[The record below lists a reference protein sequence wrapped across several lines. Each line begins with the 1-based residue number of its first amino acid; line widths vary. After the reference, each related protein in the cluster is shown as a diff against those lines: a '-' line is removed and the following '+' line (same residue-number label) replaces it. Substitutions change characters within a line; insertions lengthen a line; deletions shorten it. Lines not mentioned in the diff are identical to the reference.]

1 MEWLLSVEGLIV
13 VGLVVFLAWCFGLIG
28 LLLTGDTWWL
38 RRRRRRM
45 FVIDTNQASLLPKGK
60 KGWTVSLSPYVLSE
74 ILLRTNPTPTFELLH
89 TFDIRVGLERLD
101 VLSQL
106 ARLSAREIR
115 AFKPF
120 PVPGQTYH
128 EDYGALGE
136 ALYDPRKVHVA
147 WARETKGRHLE
158 YCGSLV
164 ETAQRFRKR
173 LHESEIADRK
183 FSTFEE
189 AFAELAST
197 PESFIGSVIVGAV
210 ADDGKRSV
218 QTQPGELFEAVM
230 ANQYL
235 ARFFRVQLAYYLSI
249 SRIWKNQELNFDPS
263 PKRDDMTDITL
274 PLYAADRDVIVTN
287 DTKLSL
293 LVRLIEPEGR
303 VTTCK
308 ASDIVESMV

>member
-1 MEWLLSVEGLIV
+1 MEWMDGLIL
-13 VGLVVFLAWCFGLIG
+13 VGVLLFLAWCFDLIG

-74 ILLRTNPTPTFELLH
+74 ILLRTNPNPTFELLR
-89 TFDIRVGLERLD
+89 TFDIRVGLDTLD
-101 VLSQL
+101 VMSQL

-120 PVPGQTYH
+120 HVPGQRYH
-128 EDYGALGE
+128 QDYRALEE
-136 ALYDPRKVHVA
+136 ALYNPGNAHVA
-147 WARETKGRHLE
+147 WAREIKGLHLE

-164 ETAQRFRKR
+164 KSAQLFRKHLR
-173 LHESEIADRK
+173 ESEIADRK

-210 ADDGKRSV
+210 ANDGKRSV
-218 QTQPGELFEAVM
+218 QTQPGELFEAVL

-235 ARFFRVQLAYYLSI
+235 ARFFRVQMAYYISI
-249 SRIWKNQELNFDPS
+249 SRCWIDQDLNFDPS
-263 PKRDDMTDITL
+263 RERDDMTDVTL
-274 PLYAADRDVIVTN
+274 PLYAGDGDVIVTN

>member
-1 MEWLLSVEGLIV
+1 MP
-13 VGLVVFLAWCFGLIG
+13 
-28 LLLTGDTWWL
+28 
-38 RRRRRRM
+38 

-89 TFDIRVGLERLD
+89 TFDIRVGLEKLD

-115 AFKPF
+115 AFEPF
-120 PVPGQTYH
+120 PVAGQTYH
-128 EDYGALGE
+128 EDYRALKE
-136 ALYDPRKVHVA
+136 ALHGPQKVHVD
-147 WARETKGRHLE
+147 WARKTKGRHLE
-158 YCGSLV
+158 YCDSLV
-164 ETAQRFRKR
+164 GRAQLFRKHLR
-173 LHESEIADRK
+173 ERNMADRK
-183 FSTFEE
+183 LSTFEE

-210 ADDGKRSV
+210 ANDGKRSV
-218 QTQPGELFEAVM
+218 QTQPAELFEAVL

-235 ARFFRVQLAYYLSI
+235 ARFFRVQLAYYISI
-249 SRIWKNQELNFDPS
+249 SRVWKDQELNFDPS

-274 PLYAADRDVIVTN
+274 PLYAGDGDMIVTN

-293 LVRLIEPEGR
+293 LVRLIEPEGK
-303 VTTCK
+303 VTACK
-308 ASDIVESMV
+308 ASDIVE